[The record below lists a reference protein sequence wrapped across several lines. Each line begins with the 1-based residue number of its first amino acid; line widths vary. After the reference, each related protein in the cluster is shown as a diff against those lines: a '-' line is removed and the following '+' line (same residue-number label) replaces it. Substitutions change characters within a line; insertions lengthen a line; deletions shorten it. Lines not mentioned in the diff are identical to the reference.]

1 MCSGRLPAVGVV
13 RTRDRG
19 DGMAGGT
26 GGDRPLAWWERV
38 LVGLGVAVCLLAV
51 LLAAGAVP
59 W

>member
-1 MCSGRLPAVGVV
+1 MGVV

-38 LVGLGVAVCLLAV
+38 LVGLAVAVCLLAA

>member
-1 MCSGRLPAVGVV
+1 
-13 RTRDRG
+13 
-19 DGMAGGT
+19 MAGGT